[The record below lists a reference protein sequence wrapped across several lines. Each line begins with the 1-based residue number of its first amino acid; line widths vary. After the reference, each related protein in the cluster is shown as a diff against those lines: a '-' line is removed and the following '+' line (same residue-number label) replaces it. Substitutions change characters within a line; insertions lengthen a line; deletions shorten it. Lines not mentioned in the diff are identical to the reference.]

1 MFYIHLSAISI
12 EHIENNEKTQKVWG
26 FIFLLMFIDFTRKI
40 IWTADDVT
48 TDGEDVAGLHPLTG
62 ELLGGTWRTVAVAV
76 SIF

>member
-1 MFYIHLSAISI
+1 MILPEKFKKIQRFELFYI
-12 EHIENNEKTQKVWG
+12 
-26 FIFLLMFIDFTRKI
+26 I
-40 IWTADDVT
+40 IWTADDAT